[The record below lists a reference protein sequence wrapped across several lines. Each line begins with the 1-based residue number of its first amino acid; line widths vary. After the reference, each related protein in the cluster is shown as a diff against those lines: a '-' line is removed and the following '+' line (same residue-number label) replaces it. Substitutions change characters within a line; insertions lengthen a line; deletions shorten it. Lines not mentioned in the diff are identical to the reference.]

1 MRTTLKPL
9 SALTASDL
17 MTPDVVRFNEEM
29 PLREAAQLLFQN
41 QIGGAPVVNA
51 EGQCVGVLSAIDF
64 VRLALK
70 RFDATRPLSPPL
82 PITCPF
88 QVKHRIRDG
97 EEVTVC
103 ILPPGVCPIQ
113 VKRTGAEGEPLNVCG
128 QPHCVLTDWQI
139 VELEKLPMNPVRQYM
154 TADPVTVRPDTSIR
168 VLARMM
174 LDAHIHRVIVVDE
187 RQRPIGVVS
196 GTDMLAALAYL
207 SSQG

>member
-1 MRTTLKPL
+1 
-9 SALTASDL
+9 
-17 MTPDVVRFNEEM
+17 MTPDVVRFTEET
-29 PLREAAQLLFQN
+29 PLREAGQLLYRN

-70 RFDATRPLSPPL
+70 RADATRPLAPPL
-82 PITCPF
+82 PITRPF
-88 QVKHRIRDG
+88 QVKHRIRDS

-103 ILPPGVCPIQ
+103 ILPPGVGPIQ
-113 VKRTGAEGEPLNVCG
+113 VKQTGTEREPLSVCG
-128 QPHCVLTDWQI
+128 QPHYVLTDWQI

-196 GTDMLAALAYL
+196 GTDMLAALAYA
-207 SSQG
+207 SSEV